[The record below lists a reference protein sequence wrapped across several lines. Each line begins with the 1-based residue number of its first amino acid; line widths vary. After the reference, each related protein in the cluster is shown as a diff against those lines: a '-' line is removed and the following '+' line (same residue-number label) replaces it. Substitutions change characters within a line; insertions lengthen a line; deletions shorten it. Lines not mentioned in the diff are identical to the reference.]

1 MLNARGA
8 GDGFWCRK
16 GLSDTLA
23 SCHPAS
29 GILGVLRAGAFMEL
43 KGSWKG
49 WGAIGVATFVV
60 IAQSF
65 LGYVTENGQ
74 LPPWMPEKL
83 GGLASWLSTDIS
95 IPVWSL
101 VLILVCVGAV
111 GTLFVKYQS
120 RTKPRGARLNAD
132 AVAATHQRCVEL
144 EEVSIRLKESI
155 ISLQQQLQQ
164 KTQALEALQAKK
176 LAVSDIGMKVLT
188 VIARCTDR
196 EARPTLS
203 TIALAMAVGH
213 VEAHAAIDVLIEQKL
228 LEKIIATRGVYFRFT
243 PKGRAYYMDHRDQ

>member
-1 MLNARGA
+1 M
-8 GDGFWCRK
+8 D
-16 GLSDTLA
+16 
-23 SCHPAS
+23 
-29 GILGVLRAGAFMEL
+29 M
-43 KGSWKG
+43 KGSLGKVIG
-49 WGAIGVATFVV
+49 WPLAIAALVG
-60 IAQSF
+60 QSF
-65 LGYVTENGQ
+65 IGYVTENGQ
-74 LPPWMPEKL
+74 VPPWMPERL
-83 GGLASWLSTDIS
+83 GGLAGCLSTDVS

-144 EEVSIRLKESI
+144 EEVSIRLKEST

-196 EARPTLS
+196 DARPTLS

-228 LEKIIATRGVYFRFT
+228 LEKIIATRGMYFRFT
-243 PKGRAYYMDHRDQ
+243 PKGRAYYMEHKDQ

>member
-1 MLNARGA
+1 M
-8 GDGFWCRK
+8 D
-16 GLSDTLA
+16 
-23 SCHPAS
+23 
-29 GILGVLRAGAFMEL
+29 M
-43 KGSWKG
+43 KGSLGKVIG
-49 WGAIGVATFVV
+49 WPLAIAALVG
-60 IAQSF
+60 QSF
-65 LGYVTENGQ
+65 IGYVTENGQ
-74 LPPWMPEKL
+74 VPPWMPERL
-83 GGLASWLSTDIS
+83 GGLAGWLSTDVS

-144 EEVSIRLKESI
+144 EEVSIRLKEST

-196 EARPTLS
+196 DARPTLS

-228 LEKIIATRGVYFRFT
+228 LEKIIATRGMYFRFT
-243 PKGRAYYMDHRDQ
+243 PKGRAYYMEHKDQ